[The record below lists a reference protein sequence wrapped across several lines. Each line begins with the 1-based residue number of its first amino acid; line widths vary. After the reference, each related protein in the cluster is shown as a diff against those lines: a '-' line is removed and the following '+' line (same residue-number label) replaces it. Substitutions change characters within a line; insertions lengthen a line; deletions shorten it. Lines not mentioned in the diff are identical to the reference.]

1 MKVLKQNEFLKWL
14 KKINAEEQSRGDLVL
29 GGAYLTNRLL
39 LKKEYHHHS
48 LKMVG
53 VH

>member
-14 KKINAEEQSRGDLVL
+14 KKINAEEQSRCDLVL
-29 GGAYLTNRLL
+29 CGVNLTNRLP

-48 LKMVG
+48 LEMVG